1 VVFVVALN
9 PLMPGRV
16 DSTHLSPTTCYD
28 SSIQVDDRLGG
39 EGTGKV
45 LGIGGGEQWVVLGAL
60 GLIWALYYVGA
71 KDLGGDKGEDSGL
84 SL

>member
-1 VVFVVALN
+1 MVFNVALN

-16 DSTHLSPTTCYD
+16 DSTCLSPTTWSD
-28 SSIQVDDRLGG
+28 SFTQVDDRLGG

>member
-1 VVFVVALN
+1 MV
-9 PLMPGRV
+9 R
-16 DSTHLSPTTCYD
+16 LSV
-28 SSIQVDDRLGG
+28 QVDDRLGG

>member
-1 VVFVVALN
+1 
-9 PLMPGRV
+9 M
-16 DSTHLSPTTCYD
+16 
-28 SSIQVDDRLGG
+28 QVDDRLGG